1 MTLLLTKTD
10 LAVVRT
16 GLANTASV
24 LAAAERAG
32 ASPRLVDD
40 PDQVRRAAYVIL
52 PGVGSYGAAT
62 QVLKG
67 GLRNALRQRV
77 ELDAPT
83 LGICLGMQLF
93 GTGSE
98 ETPGARGLGIVPAR
112 VTRMADV
119 ERLPVMGWSQVEPD
133 AGCSLIESGWAYF
146 AHTYAL
152 DQAPGPWGVARAGHG
167 QAIAAL
173 EHGNVLACQFHPEL
187 SGAYGADLLRR
198 WMERGAQ
205 A

>member
-1 MTLLLTKTD
+1 MTLLQTKTD

-24 LAAAERAG
+24 MAAASRAG
-32 ASPRLVDD
+32 ATPRLVDD
-40 PDQVRRAAYVIL
+40 PREVRRAAYVIL
-52 PGVGSYGAAT
+52 PGVGSFGAAAE
-62 QVLKG
+62 VLMT

-77 ELDAPT
+77 EADNPT

-98 ETPGARGLGIVPAR
+98 ESPGARGIGIVPAR
-112 VTRMADV
+112 VQRMAQL
-119 ERLPVMGWSQVEPD
+119 ERLPVMGWSPVEPD
-133 AGCSLIESGWAYF
+133 ASCGLVEAGWAYF

-152 DQAPGPWGVARAGHG
+152 QDAPGPWAIARAGHG
-167 QAIAAL
+167 GAIAAL

-187 SGAYGADLLRR
+187 SGAYGAGLLER
-198 WMERGAQ
+198 WIEKGVRS
-205 A
+205 

>member
-1 MTLLLTKTD
+1 MTLLLTRTD

-24 LAAAERAG
+24 LAAVERAG
-32 ASPRLVDD
+32 ARPRLVDD
-40 PDQVRRAAYVIL
+40 PAEVRRATYVVL
-52 PGVGSYGAAT
+52 PGVGSFGAAT
-62 QVLKG
+62 QTLKA

-93 GTGSE
+93 GTASE
-98 ETPGARGLGIVPAR
+98 EAPGARGLGIVPTR
-112 VTRMADV
+112 ITRMEAAD
-119 ERLPVMGWSQVEPD
+119 RLPVMGWSPVEPD
-133 AGCSLIESGWAYF
+133 ASCSLVQPGWAYF
-146 AHTYAL
+146 AHTYAMP
-152 DQAPGPWGVARAGHG
+152 QAPGPWGIARAGHG
-167 QAIAAL
+167 RAIAAL

-187 SGAYGADLLRR
+187 SGAYGADLLQR
-198 WMERGAQ
+198 WMKRGAQ